1 MGSTGTGNRKGVH
14 DTFYEVSGLVGCDVG
29 MVVSDVS
36 KHLRHEFREN
46 GLGDSDTLFRNIN
59 FCAYFPHVLN
69 KFGEIRFRRLSD
81 NSTE

>member
-1 MGSTGTGNRKGVH
+1 MGSTGTGNRKGALY
-14 DTFYEVSGLVGCDVG
+14 TFYEALGLVGCDVG

-46 GLGDSDTLFRNIN
+46 GLGDSDTLFRSVN
-59 FCAYFPHVLN
+59 FCAHFPHVLA